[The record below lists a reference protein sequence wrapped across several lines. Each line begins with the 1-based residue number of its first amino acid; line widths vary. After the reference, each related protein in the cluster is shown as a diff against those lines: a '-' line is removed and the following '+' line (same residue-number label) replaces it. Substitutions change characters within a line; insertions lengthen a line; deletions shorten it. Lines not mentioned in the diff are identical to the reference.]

1 MYLLSRQKPL
11 SLVAFNLRWIRRSLV
26 DQMTRVESMNDSE
39 PDNKDGAWM
48 GKDNK
53 GADTNLEK
61 VTFAWTYPENITP

>member
-1 MYLLSRQKPL
+1 
-11 SLVAFNLRWIRRSLV
+11 
-26 DQMTRVESMNDSE
+26 MTRVESMNDSE